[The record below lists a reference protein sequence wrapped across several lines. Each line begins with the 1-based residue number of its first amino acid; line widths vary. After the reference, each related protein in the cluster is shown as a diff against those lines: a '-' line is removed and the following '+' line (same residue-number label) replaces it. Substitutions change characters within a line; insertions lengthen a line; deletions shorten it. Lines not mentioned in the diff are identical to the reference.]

1 MKNLVITTCI
11 NYSFEIFQRFIG
23 SLFDSI
29 DNVELVIFIGQEDIN
44 HILKLNNIYKNIKY
58 FIVDNKNVH
67 IVSFRFELYYD
78 FLIKNKSNYQYIFM
92 CDSRDVLFQKD
103 IFQHPIIS
111 SNYDL
116 YIFEE
121 ESKHITIDKCQFNSL
136 YVTRSELP
144 IESIVYNKPI
154 ICAGTILGT
163 EKGILRYLEK
173 FNLILNN
180 EIPENIKSLYGVD
193 AGINYKIIYN
203 NLLNDI
209 NIYFSKNNEKLVYT
223 MAFPIFLNII
233 DYNILLNKNKQI
245 CYDKDICYCVHQYDR
260 LNDIIKKNISVKYNY
275 LL

>member
-1 MKNLVITTCI
+1 MKNLIITTCI

-23 SLFDSI
+23 SVFDSI
-29 DNVELVIFIGQEDIN
+29 DNVELVIFIGENDIN

-78 FLIKNKSNYQYIFM
+78 FLIKNKNNYQYIFM
-92 CDSRDVLFQKD
+92 CDSRDVLFQKN
-103 IFQHPIIS
+103 IFTHPIIS

-136 YVTRSELP
+136 YVSRTQLP
-144 IESIVYNKPI
+144 IQSIVYNKPI

-163 EKGILRYLEK
+163 EKGILRYLKE

-180 EIPENIKSLYGVD
+180 EIPENIKNLYGVD
-193 AGINYKIIYN
+193 AGINYKIIYS

-233 DYNILLNKNKQI
+233 NYNILLNNDKQI
-245 CYDKDICYCVHQYDR
+245 CYDKEVCYCVHQYDR
-260 LNDIIKKNISVKYNY
+260 LNDIIKKIISIKYNY